1 MNRDQFKGQW
11 SQFKGEL
18 KKQWGKFTDDDLMQ
32 IEGDYDK
39 FIGVMQERY
48 GEHEEAVLHWVNYW
62 YERHQTTK
70 PGSPLEGWNRLSVR
84 AMFDRQVWSHHSSQ
98 LNQQGGIVM
107 KVVFIVAVLI
117 AGLTGSSA
125 WALFETNK
133 ELAKSATV
141 TLDKAVQAAVAAMP
155 GQAVEAEL
163 SKDEGRTVYKIEIID
178 INNKT
183 QKVYVDAQTLET
195 RVDKYK

>member
-1 MNRDQFKGQW
+1 M
-11 SQFKGEL
+11 
-18 KKQWGKFTDDDLMQ
+18 KK
-32 IEGDYDK
+32 
-39 FIGVMQERY
+39 
-48 GEHEEAVLHWVNYW
+48 
-62 YERHQTTK
+62 
-70 PGSPLEGWNRLSVR
+70 
-84 AMFDRQVWSHHSSQ
+84 
-98 LNQQGGIVM
+98 
-107 KVVFIVAVLI
+107 VFIAAVMI
-117 AGLTGSSA
+117 ASLMGSSA

-141 TLDKAVQAAVAAMP
+141 TLDKAVQAAVVAMP

-178 INNKT
+178 NNTKT